1 MPRKFA
7 NFGIGTLGCDGFPAE
22 NRYCRLGHGR
32 SLRGPAHRPSTR
44 RARRPLRPSDRGRG
58 GQRALTRQETRP
70 RPQKSALGGRSGDVG
85 DRSRDRRLRRADGR
99 RRRPRQGGDLG
110 CPGGEEIGGHRQ
122 QGPAGASRRRPCSDG
137 REEPGGAEFRSRRR
151 RRHPDR
157 EDAARGSGRQF
168 ARPHLW
174 NPQRHLQLYPD
185 PHGAGEARLRRL
197 PEGGAAARL
206 CRGRSDVRHRGPR
219 YGAEAR
225 HPGQSRLRHQGRSER
240 RLCGGHLVH
249 RIGRPGMGGRARLSR
264 EAARGRGAGR
274 TKASSSACIR
284 PWCRK
289 TPRSRR

>member
-1 MPRKFA
+1 MASPLKIGIAGLGTVGASVVRLIERQRDALAARCGRPIEVVAVSARSRGKKRDLGRK
-7 NFGIGTLGCDGFPAE
+7 
-22 NRYCRLGHGR
+22 
-32 SLRGPAHRPSTR
+32 SLRWVADPVTLATDP
-44 RARRPLRPSDRGRG
+44 
-58 GQRALTRQETRP
+58 EI
-70 RPQKSALGGRSGDVG
+70 DVFVE
-85 DRSRDRRLRRADGR
+85 LM
-99 RRRPRQGGDLG
+99 
-110 CPGGEEIGGHRQ
+110 GGEGD
-122 QGPAGASRRRPCSDG
+122 PAKAAISAALAAKKSVVTANKALLARHGVAPRGDG
-137 REEPGGAEFRSRRR
+137 REEPGGAQFRSRGR

-174 NPQRHLQLYPD
+174 NSQRHLQLHPD

-206 CRGRSDVRHRGPR
+206 CRGRSDFRHRGPR

-225 HPGQSRLRHQGRSER
+225 HPGQPRLRHQGRSER

>member
-32 SLRGPAHRPSTR
+32 SVRGPADRASAR

-58 GQRALTRQETRP
+58 GERALPRQEARHW
-70 RPQKSALGGRSGDVG
+70 PQKSALGGRSDDAG
-85 DRSRDRRLRRADGR
+85 DRSRDRRLRRTDGR
-99 RRRPRQGGDLG
+99 RRRPGQSGGLG

-122 QGPAGASRRRPCSDG
+122 QGIAGASRRRARGHG
-137 REEPGGAEFRSRRR
+137 RKEPGGAQFRGRGRRS
-151 RRHPDR
+151 HPDR
-157 EDAARGSGRQF
+157 EDAARGSGREF

-174 NPQRHLQLYPD
+174 NSQRHLQLHPD

-197 PEGGAAARL
+197 PEGSAAARL
-206 CRGRSDVRHRGPR
+206 CRGRSDFRHRGPR

-240 RLCGGHLVH
+240 RLCRGHLVH

-264 EAARGRGAGR
+264 EAARGRGQDR